1 MVGWKGDAMYDT
13 FNRIEAGQ
21 WEEQLRSLPALYR
34 AGRCATCEGPKPCAV
49 TCPEGVDV
57 ALLVRQVAEAVR
69 QGRLPADWFASE
81 SDRADAYIADCL
93 WNSYNIN

>member
-1 MVGWKGDAMYDT
+1 MYHT
-13 FNRIEAGQ
+13 FNRIEAGPG
-21 WEEQLRSLPALYR
+21 EEQLRSLPALYR

-69 QGRLPADWFASE
+69 QGRLPADWFATE
-81 SDRADAYIADCL
+81 NDRADAYIADCL